1 MLNYS
6 LCLNLERKGL
16 KRMKAS
22 DCIHYYVVEKDGLFY
37 SHGSMF
43 TMSQEAAYAFTNE
56 EAAAQLAREHDASV
70 QHLSVS
76 YGELENLPLA
86 PEDCIELDFLEAV
99 FY

>member
-22 DCIHYYVVEKDGLFY
+22 DCIHYYVVEKDALFY
-37 SHGSMF
+37 SHDSMF
-43 TMSQEAAYAFTNE
+43 TMNKEAAYAFTNE

-76 YGELENLPLA
+76 YGELENLSLA

>member
-6 LCLNLERKGL
+6 LCLKLERKGL

-37 SHGSMF
+37 SHGSTF
-43 TMSQEAAYAFTNE
+43 LSDEEAAYAFTNE

-70 QHLSVS
+70 QYMSVT
-76 YGELENLPLA
+76 YGELDDILLA
-86 PEDCIELDFLEAV
+86 PEDCIDLNFLEV
-99 FY
+99 VVQ